1 MGEDVFINLERLIKS
16 LESVAEYTLQ
26 PGFPTSDPVDR
37 MLAET
42 TSLIEPKP
50 EVEAEAEA
58 EAEVKAETREN
69 NSSKTKQ
76 SSDRVLRSSNREA
89 PSQHREL
96 PDTNPLIL
104 NTKRERKTHSYK
116 QLNRRGFAKAAITT
130 KTPKHNVKTPK
141 T

>member
-1 MGEDVFINLERLIKS
+1 
-16 LESVAEYTLQ
+16 
-26 PGFPTSDPVDR
+26 

-42 TSLIEPKP
+42 TSLIEPEPEPKAEAEV
-50 EVEAEAEA
+50 EVEAE
-58 EAEVKAETREN
+58 TRED

-89 PSQHREL
+89 PSQRREL

-116 QLNRRGFAKAAITT
+116 QLNRLQSRKQPYFS
-130 KTPKHNVKTPK
+130 KTQQTYRHQIPLHEGSD
-141 T
+141 